1 MELSDAQFEHLVGM
15 LADNR
20 TGIINATNELMNELE
35 KTKRELRE
43 EIKAA
48 VAGQGILSAHLSA
61 IEEDVG
67 KVQVAVRGHTEEFG
81 KVHQALEGLTQLAK
95 STWDLSESIQKH
107 IHGESS
113 LENATGHESLRPQ

>member
-20 TGIINATNELMNELE
+20 TAIINTKNEVLNEVE

-48 VAGQGILSAHLSA
+48 VSGQGLIGAHLTA
-61 IEEDVG
+61 IEQDVG
-67 KVQVAVRGHTEEFG
+67 KVQVTLRGHTEEFG
-81 KVHQALEGLTQLAK
+81 KVHQALEGITQLSK
-95 STWDLSESIQKH
+95 STWDLTESLQKH
-107 IHGESS
+107 IHGEVD
-113 LENATGHESLRPQ
+113 LGNVTGQESQRPQ

>member
-20 TGIINATNELMNELE
+20 TAIINTKNEVLNELE

-48 VAGQGILSAHLSA
+48 VAGQGLIGSHLTA

-67 KVQVAVRGHTEEFG
+67 KVQVTLRGHTEEFG
-81 KVHQALEGLTQLAK
+81 KVHQALEGITQLSK
-95 STWDLSESIQKH
+95 STWDLTESLQKH
-107 IHGESS
+107 IHGEVD
-113 LENATGHESLRPQ
+113 LGNVTVQESQRSQ